1 MTSVENNK
9 AIDRRFANEV
19 LNGHNLDVLPDL
31 VAEDFVEQNPPL
43 GQGPGR
49 EGLRQFLA
57 QMFEA
62 FPDLRWRVEEMVA
75 EGDRVAAW
83 STWEGTHRGTFL
95 GVPPTGRSVSV
106 EAWTIDH
113 VRDGKVAESRI
124 IMDVMGLMQQLGAIP
139 GSAPAQPPA
148 QPPATSQH
156 YKADGVQR
164 TQ

>member
-1 MTSVENNK
+1 MTSVEDNK
-9 AIDRRFANEV
+9 ARDLRFVEEV
-19 LNGHNLDVLPDL
+19 LNQHNLDVLPDL
-31 VAEDFVEQNPPL
+31 VAEDFLEQNPPP

-83 STWEGTHRGTFL
+83 STWTGTHRGTFF

-106 EAWTIDH
+106 ESWTIDYF
-113 VRDGKVAESRI
+113 RDGMLTESRI

-139 GSAPAQPPA
+139 GPAGAEPSAAP
-148 QPPATSQH
+148 T
-156 YKADGVQR
+156 
-164 TQ
+164 

>member
-1 MTSVENNK
+1 MTSVEDNK
-9 AIDRRFANEV
+9 ARDLRFVEEV
-19 LNGHNLDVLPDL
+19 LNQHHLDVLPDL
-31 VAEDFVEQNPPL
+31 VAEDFLEQNPPP

-83 STWEGTHRGTFL
+83 STWTGTHRGTFF

-106 EAWTIDH
+106 ESWTIDYF
-113 VRDGKVAESRI
+113 RDGMLTESRI

-139 GSAPAQPPA
+139 GPAGAEPSAAPA
-148 QPPATSQH
+148 
-156 YKADGVQR
+156 
-164 TQ
+164 